1 MVSHQEKS
9 EIYWK
14 NTSNSHLAA
23 PEYYEKKKKILEVI
37 ISHIPAAHSTLDI
50 GCGNGEYTSMFLPK
64 SEKIVG
70 YDISP
75 GLLDV
80 ARQNFAHEPKMT
92 FHCATVDEISPDQEK
107 FNTILCMGVTSCI
120 IDDEKFNALVKKM
133 VHLASNNAFIIMGDS
148 LSHHNTLSLEDQSGY
163 VAKYRDLHLYQNTF
177 ISEGLR
183 LVSDIKVMDG
193 YGGKTTNNLMLFWKK

>member
-50 GCGNGEYTSMFLPK
+50 GCGNGEYTAMFLPK

-80 ARQNFAHEPKMT
+80 ARQ
-92 FHCATVDEISPDQEK
+92 K
-107 FNTILCMGVTSCI
+107 FRARTQN
-120 IDDEKFNALVKKM
+120 D
-133 VHLASNNAFIIMGDS
+133 
-148 LSHHNTLSLEDQSGY
+148 LSLCNGGRNFSRPGKVQHHPVHGRNE
-163 VAKYRDLHLYQNTF
+163 LHH
-177 ISEGLR
+177 
-183 LVSDIKVMDG
+183 
-193 YGGKTTNNLMLFWKK
+193 